1 MRAPVVI
8 TEVINTHNNLRS
20 KHIRCFKSP
29 VLIKPYGLLKR
40 EIIDFQ
46 YRLILGTDLL
56 FS

>member
-29 VLIKPYGLLKR
+29 VLIKLIGLVKR
-40 EIIDFQ
+40 EIIDCQ
-46 YRLILGTDLL
+46 YRLIRAIDVIFT
-56 FS
+56 